1 MIIHSPVLYP
11 LYLCYAHGFAMY
23 NTSNPLRF
31 FSVIIH
37 SPVLYHLY
45 LCYAHGFA
53 VYNTSNPLRF
63 FSVIIHS
70 PNFFSFFCQQKT
82 EKTWLIVHNKRAT
95 TVNFKI
101 YNHRSVTY
109 IMESLRL
116 CQGTAVCP
124 EQILC
129 NYIISIQSDILNQS

>member
-1 MIIHSPVLYP
+1 MYLQNHILYYIRFPEPLSEVRVHVHSLERPT
-11 LYLCYAHGFAMY
+11 H
-23 NTSNPLRF
+23 
-31 FSVIIH
+31 SV
-37 SPVLYHLY
+37 
-45 LCYAHGFA
+45 AA
-53 VYNTSNPLRF
+53 VTSNPLRF